1 MISATESPLF
11 GSRREFFCL
20 AAAIAVHCLL
30 FLWKGHLDHTAQG
43 DPIVGVDFIVEEEV
57 KQAPAPPPPEM
68 EKKSFFRQLKDAFQF
83 KKPAEEPKKELAMSD
98 TSRKLQAKI
107 DLKDMND
114 KPSLVDKS
122 GKDFNRPFAKLDSLT
137 SEAQVQAKLS
147 NRQPIASG
155 GPAFAD
161 MPAQKL
167 ADKSFRVSAA
177 DIPIQVARS
186 DGGLSGKGD
195 EDAPVIAVSK
205 KSDKG
210 FRSVSSAFSAPP
222 GWGGSSGGKSGSPL
236 AGAGFANSAV
246 LQSRDTANQA
256 LSGSYGG
263 GASGGGAIGRSY
275 SGTGGGFSSGAV
287 PAEVAEEARKQ
298 VTQLTQNVVK
308 KSVASENTK
317 SPYALSGPLA
327 NRKIL
332 NQALPALPD
341 WARRQ
346 GLITYVSLYFFVLHT
361 GEVKNNVVIQRTSG
375 DPRLDNVAVEALMRW
390 RFEPLSAAQ
399 YGREQW
405 GIITFKFR
413 AR

>member
-1 MISATESPLF
+1 
-11 GSRREFFCL
+11 
-20 AAAIAVHCLL
+20 
-30 FLWKGHLDHTAQG
+30 LDHSAQG
-43 DPIVGVDFIVEEEV
+43 DPIVGVDFIVEEEA

-83 KKPAEEPKKELAMSD
+83 KKEEQPKKELAMTD

-107 DLKDMND
+107 DMKDMND

-122 GKDFNRPFAKLDSLT
+122 GKDFNRPFAKLDSLV
-137 SEAQVQAKLS
+137 SDAQVQSKLADHK
-147 NRQPIASG
+147 PAASG

-161 MPAQKL
+161 LPAQKL

-177 DIPIQVARS
+177 DIPIQVARI
-186 DGGLSGKGD
+186 DGGLSRKGD

-222 GWGGSSGGKSGSPL
+222 GAEGAGSSGGKSGSPL
-236 AGAGFANSAV
+236 AGSGFANSAI

-256 LSGSYGG
+256 LSGSYGS

-275 SGTGGGFSSGAV
+275 SGSGGGFSSGAV

-308 KSVASENTK
+308 KTAAAENAK

-332 NQALPALPD
+332 SQALPALPD

-390 RFEPLSAAQ
+390 RFEPLSTAQ